1 MDMNELIKTLFGAAN
16 AELGNNR
23 NNAVAG
29 LGLSSLSTINPNV
42 LIGLVGALIG
52 GIGQEDAEPRAE
64 YFVRRKYNGSVD
76 EEYGDT
82 TKAGAI
88 EELRDYYITAL
99 NDEMGNTCADSKV
112 VEAHY
117 EEESAYIVLRDGT
130 KIEWEID
137 WDGE

>member
-1 MDMNELIKTLFGAAN
+1 MDMNELIKTLFGAVN

-29 LGLSSLSTINPNV
+29 LGLSALSTINPNA

-52 GIGQEDAEPRAE
+52 GIGQEDAEPKTK

-82 TKAGAI
+82 TKEGAI
-88 EELRDYYITAL
+88 DELRDYYIAAL
-99 NDEMGNTCADSKV
+99 NDEMADRNV

-137 WDGE
+137 SDGE

>member
-1 MDMNELIKTLFGAAN
+1 MDMNELIKGLFGAVN

-29 LGLSSLSTINPNV
+29 LGLSALSTINPNV

-52 GIGQEDAEPRAE
+52 GIGQEDAEPKAE
-64 YFVRRKYNGSVD
+64 YFVRRKYNGNVD

-88 EELRDYYITAL
+88 EELRDYYIAAL
-99 NDEMGNTCADSKV
+99 NDEMADRKV
-112 VEAHY
+112 VETHY
-117 EEESAYIVLRDGT
+117 AEGSAYIVLRDGT

>member
-29 LGLSSLSTINPNV
+29 LGLSALSTINPNA

-52 GIGQEDAEPRAE
+52 SIGQEDAEPKAE

-88 EELRDYYITAL
+88 EELRDYYINAL
-99 NDEMGNTCADSKV
+99 NDEMADRNV

>member
-1 MDMNELIKTLFGAAN
+1 MDMNELIKGLFGAVN

-29 LGLSSLSTINPNV
+29 LGLSALSTINPNV

-52 GIGQEDAEPRAE
+52 GIGQEDAKPKTE

-76 EEYGDT
+76 EEYGNT
-82 TKAGAI
+82 TKEGAI
-88 EELRDYYITAL
+88 DELRAGYITSL
-99 NDEMGNTCADSKV
+99 NDEMGYAGSRV

-117 EEESAYIVLRDGT
+117 EEESAYIVLRNGT

-137 WDGE
+137 SDGE

>member
-1 MDMNELIKTLFGAAN
+1 MNELIKGLFGAVN

-29 LGLSSLSTINPNV
+29 LGLSALSTINPNV

-52 GIGQEDAEPRAE
+52 GIGQEDAEPKAE
-64 YFVRRKYNGSVD
+64 YFVRRKYNGNVD

-88 EELRDYYITAL
+88 EELRDYYIAAL
-99 NDEMGNTCADSKV
+99 NDEMADRKV
-112 VEAHY
+112 VITHY
-117 EEESAYIVLRDGT
+117 AEGSEYIVLRDGT
-130 KIEWEID
+130 KIE
-137 WDGE
+137 